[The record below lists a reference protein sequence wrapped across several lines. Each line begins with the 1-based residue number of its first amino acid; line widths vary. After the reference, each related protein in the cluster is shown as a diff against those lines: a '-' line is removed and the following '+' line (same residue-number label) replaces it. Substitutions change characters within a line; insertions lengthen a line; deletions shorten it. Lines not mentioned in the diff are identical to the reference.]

1 MLQPKVC
8 NTTALPPELSPL
20 RLIIHIVLICG
31 IKTKVLELLSMDT
44 LVIRFMPHHVLSGL
58 RTDPGPAVARQRGDW
73 DRRPDAVC
81 AQRRRTCPVPGAAAT
96 PQAQHPEGGCMD
108 HLQHHG
114 RQPSTDPGGTPPFV
128 INHPVS
134 RSDPGTILS
143 THKIYH
149 SEVVISTSSL
159 YVVPT
164 HLSLCAKLM

>member
-1 MLQPKVC
+1 
-8 NTTALPPELSPL
+8 
-20 RLIIHIVLICG
+20 
-31 IKTKVLELLSMDT
+31 MDT

-114 RQPSTDPGGTPPFV
+114 WEERADPGGGRRGPGA
-128 INHPVS
+128 HPGGGPEGGEHPAVNVS
-134 RSDPGTILS
+134 LVHTLEPQVLRKG
-143 THKIYH
+143 
-149 SEVVISTSSL
+149 
-159 YVVPT
+159 
-164 HLSLCAKLM
+164 